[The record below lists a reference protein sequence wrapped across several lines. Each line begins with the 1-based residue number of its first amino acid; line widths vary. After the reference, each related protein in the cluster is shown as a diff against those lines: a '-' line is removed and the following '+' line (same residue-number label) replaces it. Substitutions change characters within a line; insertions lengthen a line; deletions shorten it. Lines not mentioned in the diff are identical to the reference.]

1 MKKRNLTG
9 LALWFLG
16 VCLYFYPVAA
26 TRLQKVKVQAFVKT
40 YEREHKSRQRNVS
53 ENRQEEYGY
62 IQIPKMNVTL
72 PLYRNET
79 EKHLAWG
86 AAILRESGLPEE
98 KGENCIIAAHRGY
111 LGKPYFRDIERLE
124 YGDSIYVRTPKQKLE
139 YKVQDMDI
147 IRPEEAQ
154 KIKKGKD
161 MLTLLT
167 CHPYRGNGKFRYLVY
182 AVRRQRKKGDRSMKE
197 RRKMQK
203 TQDVQVEQ
211 YFRKICGIFLLVLL
225 LTGIWGMSAKAAGH
239 SLSKKIDT
247 SSHIVTYQWKS
258 NAKFNTGKGLQYVRE
273 NACVLLHYMDGELGQ
288 CVYAEQD
295 TPVGPAKEFDVTK
308 DSRTSWMYERKNG
321 YEKYKYIGIAQEYL
335 LSGKVSLNGITGSGK
350 LMKLPKNKRQMLAQ
364 GFSWY
369 MQHASYNRTEGK
381 TVKLISQ
388 IPDFGASKQ
397 IVLYDQIYTEAK
409 NILGNY
415 TITEKTYKL
424 EKNGNTHQP
433 IAVFK
438 IVTNPKPVIKTV
450 ERKEAATVSQ
460 KVSLQIDKRD
470 IRTEGGLGGAVFK
483 LSCDGEAI
491 ADVTTDTDGKVQY
504 IYERMLKTKTYTV
517 SKKYVLNWDDL
528 DKRKKSEAT
537 ENGYYQNKSLAEKAA
552 KKEINKK
559 VKAELASLQ
568 SMFHIW
574 NIKETKAPL
583 GHRISDVD
591 GVTLTEQKE
600 KNLKVQL
607 WNYPEDREL
616 KLEKI
621 SAEKEENA
629 ETSLADAVYGLYAE
643 MEIMDSDNKRV
654 LYVPGEEVAELRTDQ
669 MGQAKIGGLRPGKY
683 YLREKEAPKGFL
695 LDDTAHPVDLRNEDQ
710 NITVQDA
717 MIRGKIRIHKTY
729 GRQQDGTDS
738 LPEEDAVFV
747 LYNSQGIKVDT
758 LFTDSEGKAESGW
771 LPYGHYRL
779 EQIQGIKGYSFLT
792 PQTVGVTKNQ
802 KIYEIEG
809 QDMPEYAGIVIS
821 KVKKLCDAETGINE
835 CEVEKGAEFEI
846 LDSSGTKVEGL
857 ITDENGMAYSQKM
870 EPGSYTIHQIKGA
883 ENYKKVPDFKVTIKA
898 GEDRLLSYYLEDE
911 RTAQKIRI
919 HKTKEKDGKEIPEAG
934 AEFEVLNEKKEK
946 IQTLVTD
953 EKGEACAL
961 LDMLS
966 SDEPF
971 FVRQTKGAEG
981 YSFAEIYDSS
991 KETPVEEGGH
1001 FVYTF
1006 KAKDVFEDYAFIHIK
1021 KTMVTDRPSK
1031 TETVTQPEAGARF
1044 EIRNEQGKAV
1054 ETLTTDEKGEAV
1066 SGKLAFGTY
1075 ILHQIKG
1082 ASTHR
1087 FSEDRKVI
1095 LGKEQKGKTEK
1106 IMMINEEN
1114 PVSFVLTKRSA
1125 ETGMLLNHA
1134 TYLVLDENGEKVAG
1148 FTTGQESTDGTLE
1161 NCKGIGTCTLPYGRY
1176 TLKEIVSPDG
1186 FKCSTEKKFAL
1197 TLKGAPDGIVKMED
1211 QDIPVR
1217 GKIQI
1222 TKMGDRLQGVS
1233 QGQFQYR
1240 TGPVAGA
1247 VYGLYAKE
1255 DICLDD
1261 DSVLWKAGT
1270 LISKEKTG
1278 EAGNIK
1284 FTRKQTDGTTTEL
1297 FPLGIYEVR
1306 ELEAPY
1312 GYRKDEDTYEIRLTW
1327 DENAKKENTVT
1338 SPDVSDDNRGE
1349 TPPVTYPAANE
1360 GRYILKSGK
1369 EFRKMLRGVED
1380 KINTIIFTNEK
1391 APEGA
1396 ECKDFSS
1403 LDDGSVVMWMD
1414 NQNCMISTQTEEQD
1428 VILNA
1433 DSSAMFRQ
1441 LVVLERIYFDAIET
1455 SGVINA
1461 NDMFNRC
1468 TKLKELDL
1476 TGFYT
1481 KNMKYVKNMFR
1492 NCTSLERIYANTRIE
1507 KEVTDGAPTPV
1518 KVEVSPKYDFTV
1530 GSIYKTEDFKF
1541 RLVYSDGSA
1550 KEVYPSDEEVQIL
1563 PEKAEKEGKETVAF
1577 VFHATGSLA
1586 DYPKA
1591 ETMVQVVDV
1600 TDTDKQEMKDID
1612 FRLET
1617 EDTLLTQTI
1626 EIGKEDENGN
1636 PVEGALFGLY
1646 AGREIRNA
1654 DGDILFRKGELIME
1668 AQSDCTGEG
1677 TSAKAVFSGLPADL
1691 YSSGTDGL
1699 YEVREIRSAPG
1710 YEIEK
1715 GTKNSWSFAGEPR
1728 EKSRISIV
1736 SNRKLV
1742 HAELVKIWD
1751 DNHNAAGKRPSQ
1763 IMISARKDGT
1773 EKTYI
1778 LSKENDWRLETD
1790 IPVAEMKEWE
1800 LREEVPEGYESD
1812 GISTDEKKGVFTVTN
1827 KIKDRRCNLQVE
1839 KKWEDEDNQ
1848 DDIRPDKI
1856 KVYLYQNGIPYRE
1869 TILQEENNWKDEK
1882 NFENLPAEDEK
1893 GRAYVYE
1900 FREEQTELINGNKET
1915 GYLPLYTEEE
1925 TEKEERSFL
1934 KTTITN
1940 QHVPEKGKF
1949 IISKKIKKDEIDWGK
1964 WRPEFLFTLH
1974 GKTLSGEEINQQEII
1989 SFSKEEVKYLL
2000 EETDGYIIKSLE
2012 FTDLQPGIY
2021 TVREE
2026 QTDPYYRLSQISCT
2040 DTGVTID
2047 ETNREITWLIGRAG
2061 QLRDKRTLEG
2071 HAVFENCARTGK
2083 IQIMKTDE
2091 QGNALAGVLFGI
2103 YDADGK
2109 QVAVS
2114 ESGKDGNLVFSGL
2127 KTGQYE
2133 IKELQTVQGKSK
2145 LTKAISVTIPLV
2157 LSKGKAEKEDADLEK
2172 AVVFKDSCYFYDL
2185 SYQISDSAVLELPKT
2200 GAHIGY
2206 GLLLAG
2212 LACVSVGIYAGGKRR
2227 KEKHAGKG

>member
-1 MKKRNLTG
+1 MKKRKLAG

-16 VCLYFYPVAA
+16 ICLYFYPDVA
-26 TRLQKVKVQAFVKT
+26 TDLQKVKVQAFVKT
-40 YEREHKSRQRNVS
+40 YEREHKSGRRSVS
-53 ENRQEEYGY
+53 ENRWEEYGY

-79 EKHLAWG
+79 EEHLAWG
-86 AAILRESGLPEE
+86 AAILKESGLPEK
-98 KGENCIIAAHRGY
+98 KGRNCIIAAHRGY
-111 LGKPYFRDIERLE
+111 RGKPYFRDIEKLE
-124 YGDSIYVRTPKQKLE
+124 YGDAIYVRTPERKLE
-139 YKVQDMDI
+139 YRMRDMDI
-147 IRPEEAQ
+147 IRPEETQ
-154 KIKKGKD
+154 KIKKEKD

-182 AVRRQRKKGDRSMKE
+182 AVRKHRKEGDRNMTECGKI
-197 RRKMQK
+197 QK
-203 TQDVQVEQ
+203 TQDVQAER
-211 YFRKICGIFLLVLL
+211 YFRKICGIVLFILL

-247 SSHIVTYQWKS
+247 SSHIVTYHWKS
-258 NAKFNTGKGLQYVRE
+258 NAKFNTGKGLQYIRE

-308 DSRTSWMYERKNG
+308 DSRTSWMYDRKNG

-335 LSGKVSLNGITGSGK
+335 LSGKISLHGITGSSK

-381 TVKLISQ
+381 SVKLISQ

-409 NILGNY
+409 NILGDY

-424 EKNGNTHQP
+424 ERNGNTHQP

-438 IVTNPKPVIKTV
+438 IVTNPKPVIKTL
-450 ERKEAATVSQ
+450 ERKDSGTASQ

-470 IRTEGGLGGAVFK
+470 IRTEGALGGAVFR
-483 LSCDGEAI
+483 LSCDGKEI
-491 ADVTTDTDGKVQY
+491 ADVTTDADGKAQY
-504 IYERMLKTKTYTV
+504 IYERLLKTKTYTV
-517 SKKYVLNWDDL
+517 AKKYVSNWDDL
-528 DKRKKSEAT
+528 DKTKKLEAT

-559 VKAELASLQ
+559 VQVELVSLQ

-574 NIKETKAPL
+574 NIKEIKAPF
-583 GHRISDVD
+583 GHRISDAN
-591 GVTLTEQKE
+591 GVILTEQTE
-600 KNLKVQL
+600 KDLKVQL
-607 WNYPEDREL
+607 WNYPEDREF

-621 SAEKEENA
+621 SAEKEESA

-643 MEIMDSDNKRV
+643 TEIMDSDNKRV
-654 LYVPGEEVAELRTDQ
+654 LYVPGEEVTELHTDQ
-669 MGQAKIGGLRPGKY
+669 KGQAKAGGLRPGKY
-683 YLREKEAPKGFL
+683 YLREKEAPRGFL
-695 LDDTAHPVDLRNEDQ
+695 LDDTAYPVDLRTEDQ
-710 NITVQDA
+710 KITVQDA

-729 GRQQDGTDS
+729 GRQDGTDS
-738 LPEEDAVFV
+738 LPEEGAAFV
-747 LYNSQGIKVDT
+747 LYDSQETKVET
-758 LFTDSEGKAESGW
+758 LFTDLEGKAESGW

-779 EQIQGIKGYSFLT
+779 EQIQGIEGYSFLA
-792 PQTVGVTKNQ
+792 PQTVAVTRDR
-802 KIYEIEG
+802 KIYEIKG
-809 QDMPEYAGIVIS
+809 HDMPAYAGIAIS
-821 KVKKLCDAETGINE
+821 KVKKLCDAETGMNE
-835 CEVEKGAEFEI
+835 CEAEKGAEFEI
-846 LDSSGTKVEGL
+846 LDVSGKKVESL
-857 ITDENGMAYSQKM
+857 VTDENGTAYSRKM
-870 EPGSYTIHQIKGA
+870 EPGIYTIHQSKGA
-883 ENYKKVPDFKVTIKA
+883 ENYKKIPDFKVTIKS
-898 GEDRLLSYYLEDE
+898 GEERLLSYYLEDE
-911 RTAQKIRI
+911 STARKIRI
-919 HKTKEKDGKEIPEAG
+919 QKTKEKDGKETPEAG

-946 IQTLVTD
+946 VQTLVTD

-961 LDMLS
+961 LDMIS
-966 SDEPF
+966 SGETF

-981 YSFAEIYDSS
+981 YSFAEIFDSS
-991 KETPVEEGGH
+991 KETPVEEDGH
-1001 FVYTF
+1001 LVYTF

-1031 TETVTQPEAGARF
+1031 TETVIQPEAGAEF
-1044 EIRNEQGKAV
+1044 EIRNEQGKV
-1054 ETLTTDEKGEAV
+1054 METLTTDENGEAV

-1075 ILHQIKG
+1075 MLHQIKG

-1087 FSEDRKVI
+1087 FSEDRKII
-1095 LGKEQKGKTEK
+1095 LGKEQKGKTEEVT
-1106 IMMINEEN
+1106 IVNEEN
-1114 PVSFVLTKRSA
+1114 PVSFELTKRSA
-1125 ETGMLLNHA
+1125 ETGMLLNDA
-1134 TYLVLDENGEKVAG
+1134 TYLVLDEKGETVAR
-1148 FTTGQESTDGTLE
+1148 FTTGQGLSDGTSE
-1161 NCKGIGTCTLPYGRY
+1161 NGAGIGTCTLPYGRY

-1186 FKCSTEKKFAL
+1186 FKCSTEKKIAI
-1197 TLKGAPDGIVKMED
+1197 TWKGAPDGMVKMED
-1211 QDIPVR
+1211 QDVPVR
-1217 GKIQI
+1217 GKIQLA
-1222 TKMGDRLQGVS
+1222 KMGDRLQGFS

-1240 TGPVAGA
+1240 TGPAAGA

-1255 DICLDD
+1255 DIRLDD

-1270 LISKEKTG
+1270 LICKEKTD
-1278 EAGNIK
+1278 ESGNIK

-1312 GYRKDEDTYEIRLTW
+1312 GYRKDEETYEVRLNW

-1338 SPDVSDDNRGE
+1338 SPDVSDDNTDE
-1349 TPPVTYPAANE
+1349 TPSVTYPEASV

-1369 EFRKMLRGVED
+1369 EFRKILRSVED
-1380 KINTIIFTNEK
+1380 KIYTITFTNEK
-1391 APEGA
+1391 APEGVS
-1396 ECKDFSS
+1396 CKDVSS
-1403 LDDGSVVMWMD
+1403 LNDESVVMWMED
-1414 NQNCMISTQTEEQD
+1414 QNCMISTQTEDQD

-1433 DSSAMFRQ
+1433 DSSALFRQ
-1441 LVVLERIYFDAIET
+1441 LVMLEKIYFDAIET
-1455 SGVINA
+1455 SSVINA
-1461 NDMFNRC
+1461 NDMFSRC

-1507 KEVTDGAPTPV
+1507 KEETDGSLVPV

-1530 GSIYKTEDFKF
+1530 GGIYKTEDFKF
-1541 RLVYSDGSA
+1541 RLVYNDGSK

-1563 PEKAEKEGKETVAF
+1563 PEKAEKEGKETVGF
-1577 VFHATGSLA
+1577 VFTKGSFA

-1591 ETMVQVVDV
+1591 ETIVQVVDI
-1600 TDTDKQEMKDID
+1600 TDTDKQEVKDID

-1617 EDTLLTQTI
+1617 EDILLTQTI
-1626 EIGKEDENGN
+1626 EIGKEDENSN
-1636 PVEGALFGLY
+1636 PVEGAVFGLY

-1654 DGDILFRKGELIME
+1654 DGEILFRKGERIME
-1668 AQSDCTGEG
+1668 AQSECTGEG
-1677 TSAKAVFSGLPADL
+1677 MSAKAVFSGLPSDL
-1691 YSSGTDGL
+1691 YSSGADGV

-1715 GTKNSWSFAGEPR
+1715 GTKNSWIFDAEPG
-1728 EKSRISIV
+1728 EKSRKVTV
-1736 SNRKLV
+1736 SNRKLE
-1742 HAELVKIWD
+1742 HAELVKVWD
-1751 DNHNAAGKRPSQ
+1751 DNHNATGKRPSK
-1763 IMISARKDGT
+1763 ILISARKDET
-1773 EKTYI
+1773 EKIYT
-1778 LSKENDWRLETD
+1778 LSKENDWRMETD
-1790 IPVAEMKEWE
+1790 IPSAKMKEWE

-1812 GISTDEKKGVFTVTN
+1812 GISTDEEKGVYTVTN

-1839 KKWEDEDNQ
+1839 KKWEDEDDQ
-1848 DDIRPDKI
+1848 DGIRPDKV

-1869 TILQEENNWKDEK
+1869 TILQGENNWKDEK
-1882 NFENLPAEDEK
+1882 NFEDLPAEDEK

-1925 TEKEERSFL
+1925 IEEENRSFL

-1940 QHVPEKGKF
+1940 QHAPEKGEL
-1949 IISKKIKKDEIDWGK
+1949 IISKKIKKDEIDWEK
-1964 WRPEFLFTLH
+1964 WKPEFLFTLQ
-1974 GKTLSGEEINQQEII
+1974 GKTISGEEINRQETL
-1989 SFSKEEVKYLL
+1989 SFSKEEVRYLL
-2000 EETDGYIIKSLE
+2000 EETNGSITKSLK
-2012 FTDLQPGIY
+2012 FTDLQPGTY

-2026 QTDPYYRLSQISCT
+2026 QTDPYYRLSKISCT
-2040 DTGVTID
+2040 DKGGKID
-2047 ETNREITWLIGRAG
+2047 EANREITWRIGRDA
-2061 QLRDKRTLEG
+2061 QLQEKRKLEG
-2071 HAVFENCARTGK
+2071 HAVFENRARTGK

-2114 ESGKDGNLVFSGL
+2114 TSGKDGKLEFSGL

-2133 IKELQTVQGKSK
+2133 IKELQTVYGKSK
-2145 LTKAISVTIPLV
+2145 LTKPISVTIPFV
-2157 LSKGKAEKEDADLEK
+2157 LTKEKAEKAGADVEK
-2172 AVVFKDSCYFYDL
+2172 AVVFRDTCYYYDL
-2185 SYQISDSAVLELPKT
+2185 SYQISNSAVLELPET

-2212 LACVSVGIYAGGKRR
+2212 MACMSMGMYAGRKRR
-2227 KEKHAGKG
+2227 KGKYAGKR